1 MGWSLVDPQYVAT
14 LIGWWAVDAWVRLS
28 LIALLIRA
36 LQPQRELKKPASV
49 LAAALNAEAL
59 LDARSGI
66 WGLIG
71 LVPALALLAVAG
83 IESFRAQLG
92 ILALAAVG
100 LIPATTYF
108 LRRSLASA
116 GLLLGQ
122 VQRGAEALD
131 WSAERLNV
139 WRPFLRLALPW
150 WALGWAL
157 DGGTLILG
165 NVDSWAA
172 AGLGWALGVPSLLC
186 ALMPIALFVAP
197 DETL

>member
-1 MGWSLVDPQYVAT
+1 MGWSIVDPPYVIT
-14 LIGWWAVDAWVRLS
+14 LIAWWAVDAWVRLTLLAK
-28 LIALLIRA
+28 LIQA
-36 LQPQRELKKPASV
+36 LQPQRHLQSPASV

-66 WGLIG
+66 WGLVG
-71 LVPALALLAVAG
+71 LVPALTLLAWAG
-83 IESFRAQLG
+83 VEAAPANMG
-92 ILALAAVG
+92 ILGLAALG

-116 GLLLGQ
+116 GLLLGTAE
-122 VQRGAEALD
+122 RGAEALD

-139 WRPFLRLALPW
+139 WKPFLSLALPW

-157 DGGTLILG
+157 DGLTLVLG
-165 NVDSWAA
+165 NADSWGAA
-172 AGLGWALGVPSLLC
+172 SLGWALGVPSLLC
-186 ALMPIALFVAP
+186 GLMPIALFVAS